1 MTLPLVSVIIP
12 NYNNEKYVLEAIKS
26 VLEQTYKNIEVV
38 VVDDVS
44 TDNSVSVITNYYKN
58 EPRLKLIVNN
68 ENKGVSFSRNT
79 GVLNSK
85 GDFISTLDSDDT
97 YSPEKI
103 EREMKVVLSMQ
114 PRKVIAFSSY
124 AITDVDLN
132 VRSVPICK
140 SHIYQGDIYKKI
152 LYRSVPFARDMLMSK
167 EIFFEIGGFDEH
179 KKLYE
184 DWDFKLKLAKKYH
197 FIYSGCIG
205 VNYRQLGTGL
215 SSVNYTKHLDAM
227 VGIFSEHNA
236 SKYKFIFKFLQKR
249 NIISICIKKILS
261 YKKINDIFFGD

>member
-12 NYNNEKYVLEAIKS
+12 NYNNEKYVLAAIKS

-38 VVDDVS
+38 VVDDLS
-44 TDNSVSVITNYYKN
+44 TDNSVSVITNAYKN
-58 EPRLKLIVNN
+58 EPRLKLIINSV
-68 ENKGVSFSRNT
+68 NKGVSFSRNI
-79 GVLNSK
+79 GVINSI
-85 GDFISTLDSDDT
+85 GDYISTLDADDT
-97 YSPEKI
+97 YSAEKI
-103 EREMKVVLSMQ
+103 EKEMKVVLSML
-114 PRKVIAFSSY
+114 PRKIIAFSAY

-132 VRSVPICK
+132 VWSVPICK
-140 SHIYQGDIYKKI
+140 THIYQGDIYKRI
-152 LYRSVPFARDMLMSK
+152 LYRSIPFARDMLMSK

-215 SSVNYTKHLDAM
+215 SSVNYSKHLDAM
-227 VGIFSEHNA
+227 VGIFSEH
-236 SKYKFIFKFLQKR
+236 STSRCKFIFKFLQKR
-249 NIISICIKKILS
+249 NIVSIFLKKFLS
-261 YKKINDIFFGD
+261 YKKINDIFFSG